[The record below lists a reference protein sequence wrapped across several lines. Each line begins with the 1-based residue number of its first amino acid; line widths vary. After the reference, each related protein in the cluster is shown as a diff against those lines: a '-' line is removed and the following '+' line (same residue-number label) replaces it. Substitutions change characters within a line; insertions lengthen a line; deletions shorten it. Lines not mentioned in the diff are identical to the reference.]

1 LLESLTWE
9 IDMELN
15 GKCQVLRIYI
25 DEEHKWQGHNLYHA
39 MVERLVKEG
48 LAGATVIR
56 GIEGFGS
63 STLIHSAHW
72 VDAAD
77 SLPIVVEAVDKPEK
91 IKMVLEW
98 LPEMLPQ
105 HCLVTVGDVHV
116 HHYYSPNGPHA
127 AKS

>member
-1 LLESLTWE
+1 
-9 IDMELN
+9 MELS

-39 MVERLVKEG
+39 IVERLVKEG

-77 SLPIVVEAVDKPEK
+77 SLPIVVEAVDRHEK
-91 IKMVLEW
+91 IASVLAW

-116 HHYYSPNGPHA
+116 LHYYSPSGHHA
-127 AKS
+127 TKA